1 MIRHMR
7 YWAATL
13 GAAASGGFIAIAPFA
28 FHHHNAIWS
37 AFSVA
42 ILGALLSLAATAL
55 ALRRDDFRFS
65 GVSALGVLIAG
76 FVIIAT
82 RDFTGS
88 TAMWLTFAGGVALF
102 LVELRA
108 LAMHQAASERVVFSL
123 VGTNG
128 SSKSVTLRSG
138 NGLSDFSLEQLRD
151 DLEVSARMRSWI
163 HWLMHTTLGIAGT
176 FVVLTTFAWRHVN
189 AVPGVQPRY
198 VWMGVG
204 IAAGIAALLVLVEHL
219 VTASDHGFPIGRI
232 AAMTVAGAALAV
244 SLGLVGVMAFHHVN
258 YRWTAFALGAA
269 MVGVSVAGAIVHEV
283 SSERFRHDLEVAQ
296 VTTTPA
302 PREVAEAA

>member
-13 GAAASGGFIAIAPFA
+13 GAAACGGFIAITPFA

-42 ILGALLSLAATAL
+42 ILGALLSLAAAAL

-76 FVIIAT
+76 LVIIAT

-88 TAMWLTFAGGVALF
+88 TSMWLTFAGGVALF

-138 NGLSDFSLEQLRD
+138 NGFSGYSLEEVRN
-151 DLEVSARMRSWI
+151 DLELSGRMRSWI
-163 HWLMHTTLGIAGT
+163 HWLMHTALGIAGT
-176 FVVLTTFAWRHVN
+176 FVVLTTYAWRNVN
-189 AVPGVQPRY
+189 AVPGVQPRW

-219 VTASDHGFPIGRI
+219 LTASDHGFSVGRI
-232 AAMTVAGAALAV
+232 LSTVVAGAAFAV
-244 SLGLVGVMAFHHVN
+244 SLGLIGVMAFHHVD

-269 MVGVSVAGAIVHEV
+269 MIGVSVAGAIVHEV
-283 SSERFRHDLEVAQ
+283 STERFRHELEITK
-296 VTTTPA
+296 VTTAA
-302 PREVAEAA
+302 PREAATAA